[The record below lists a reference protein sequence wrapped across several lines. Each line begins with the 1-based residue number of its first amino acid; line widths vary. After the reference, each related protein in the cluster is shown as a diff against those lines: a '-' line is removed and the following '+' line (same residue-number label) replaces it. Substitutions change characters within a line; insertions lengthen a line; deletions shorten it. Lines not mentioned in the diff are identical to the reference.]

1 MNGTPEAETG
11 TVENSL
17 RFVDNGDDYFMF
29 AGLGDGYIGLG
40 LRIRTGSTLILLV
53 MCDLITICNMLENWH
68 TYDYPL
74 QSNYPNKIS

>member
-29 AGLGDGYIGLG
+29 DWFRIKDKDGVHSY
-40 LRIRTGSTLILLV
+40 TVSYV
-53 MCDLITICNMLENWH
+53 
-68 TYDYPL
+68 
-74 QSNYPNKIS
+74 

>member
-40 LRIRTGSTLILLV
+40 LRIRMGSIIKL
-53 MCDLITICNMLENWH
+53 
-68 TYDYPL
+68 
-74 QSNYPNKIS
+74 